1 MARDLLRDKQDSA
14 GPGGT
19 RVFQKTARS
28 KNTDRD
34 AEKFTKVPNEILEK
48 VISFGFTRR
57 ELLVALVIIRR
68 TCGWHKE
75 IDKLSYSQVSEMS
88 GIDRRTVR
96 RIMLRLG
103 HAGVFLRGN
112 RRPGRAPYDWGIN
125 KRTELWSRDV
135 IQTFHKSKSAGKA
148 EFLKEEDVPERVKST
163 LSEGVTLTP
172 SERAKLT
179 PICEGQ
185 INPPQKKEL
194 KKEKERRKKYC
205 AALAARMPFSSSS
218 SEPTGEKEGGSLG
231 SRKDDPP
238 LVATLNPAMEPQM
251 DRCDQVRIAQLCGE
265 LEAGDLNPYPWLAEK
280 RRGGVPAAQLIE
292 VLEKAV
298 IQKPGAAD
306 FDAFAER
313 QYQELCASG

>member
-1 MARDLLRDKQDSA
+1 MAKDLLCDRQNPE

-19 RVFQKTARS
+19 RAFQKVTRS

-48 VISFGFTRR
+48 VIGFGFTRR
-57 ELLVALVIIRR
+57 ELLVVLVVVRR

-75 IDKLSYSQVSEMS
+75 IDKLSYWQVSEMT

-112 RRPGRAPYDWGIN
+112 RRPGRAPYDWGIE

-135 IQTFHKSKSAGKA
+135 IQGSRECKATRKA
-148 EFLKEEDVPERVKST
+148 EFLKEEDAPERVKST
-163 LSEGVTLTP
+163 LSEGVKLTP
-172 SERAKLT
+172 CERVKVT

-194 KKEKERRKKYC
+194 KKEKERRKKCC
-205 AALAARMPFSSSS
+205 AAFAARMPFSSSS
-218 SEPTGEKEGGSLG
+218 SEPTREKEGGSLRDHKDG
-231 SRKDDPP
+231 SL
-238 LVATLNPAMEPQM
+238 LVATLSPSVEPQM

-265 LEAGDLNPYPWLAEK
+265 LETGDLNPYPWLAEK

-298 IQKPGAAD
+298 IQQPGAAD
-306 FDAFAER
+306 FDAFAEK